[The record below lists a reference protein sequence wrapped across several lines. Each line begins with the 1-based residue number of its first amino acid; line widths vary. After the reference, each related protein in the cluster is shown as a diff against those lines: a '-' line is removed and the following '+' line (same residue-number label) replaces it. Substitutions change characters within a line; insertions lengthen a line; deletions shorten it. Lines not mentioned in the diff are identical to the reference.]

1 MVGEPRVSEDGNS
14 GDAITRELEILNQY
28 GIHARPAALFVK
40 TASRFDAEIT
50 VERGGNKVS
59 GKSIMG
65 LMMLAAAHGTSIVV
79 EVMGDDEEDAMNAIE
94 RLVEGGFGEEMA
106 EEREDVS

>member
-1 MVGEPRVSEDGNS
+1 MSVHERGSLVL
-14 GDAITRELEILNQY
+14 TRDMKILNRL

-50 VERGGNKVS
+50 VEKDGNRVS

-65 LMMLAAAHGTSIVV
+65 LMTIEACQGSVLNVTAEGTDAEEALNALQKLVLV
-79 EVMGDDEEDAMNAIE
+79 KFDEE
-94 RLVEGGFGEEMA
+94 
-106 EEREDVS
+106 